1 MTAQGHR
8 MAARTKDITVTVRG
22 SVMLL
27 GVWSALIGILATPI
41 YLAATFVDG
50 LSASAWPTILLC
62 IGVGTTEFF
71 GVILVLRHLE
81 HRDGSVTPS

>member
-1 MTAQGHR
+1 
-8 MAARTKDITVTVRG
+8 MAARTKDITDTVRG

-27 GVWSALIGILATPI
+27 AVWSALIAVLATPI
-41 YLAATFVDG
+41 YLTATFVDG

-62 IGVGTTEFF
+62 IGVGIAEFC

-81 HRDGSVTPS
+81 HRDESVTPS